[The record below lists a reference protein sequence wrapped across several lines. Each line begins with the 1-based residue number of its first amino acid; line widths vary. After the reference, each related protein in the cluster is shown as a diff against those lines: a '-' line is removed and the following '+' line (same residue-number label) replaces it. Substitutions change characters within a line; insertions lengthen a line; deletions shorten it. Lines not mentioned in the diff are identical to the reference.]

1 MPCPIVI
8 GTRHTLLCWALWHHL
23 GPGGLHVDS
32 QAGRTSLWSD
42 GAEGPREPREVNMP
56 NPKVHAEIRST
67 GPDAT
72 RTFLG
77 SLSRAAGQ
85 GWPDQA
91 LAGIRRGQVELHH
104 L

>member
-1 MPCPIVI
+1 
-8 GTRHTLLCWALWHHL
+8 
-23 GPGGLHVDS
+23 
-32 QAGRTSLWSD
+32 
-42 GAEGPREPREVNMP
+42 MP